1 MLGLVAMITDFGTS
15 DGYVGMMKG
24 VMLRNE
30 PGLTL
35 VDITHEIPSHDVRL
49 AALTLLD
56 VYSHFPYG
64 TVFLVVVDPGVGGT
78 RVPVALRLGGY
89 TFVGPDNGVFSYVAR
104 RAGPDREVVALAVEP
119 ASNGRVSATFHG
131 RDLFGPAAARL
142 AATSASLEQMGSPYA
157 LRVWLPWPE
166 LRFEGDRI
174 VGEITRIDRFGNLIT
189 SIGPLEYV
197 SPDTLVLRDDT
208 AGLAFLGPDAEFEL
222 LSHGWVGISRSY
234 YETPRGQLAALVGS
248 SGYLEIVMNQGSAR
262 DALGANIGDHVVVRI
277 VPLSARRFAR

>member
-89 TFVGPDNGVFSYVAR
+89 AFVGPDNGVFSYVAQ
-104 RAGPDREVVALAVEP
+104 RAGPDREVVALREGA
-119 ASNGRVSATFHG
+119 AGRGKLSATFHG
-131 RDLFGPAAARL
+131 RDLFGPTAARL
-142 AATSASLEQMGSPYA
+142 AATNTPLERIGSPCA
-157 LRVWLPWPE
+157 LSVWLPWPG
-166 LRFEGDRI
+166 LRLEGNRI

-248 SGYLEIVMNQGSAR
+248 SGYLEIVMNQGRACE
-262 DALGANIGDHVVVRI
+262 ALAASIGDSVVVR
-277 VPLSARRFAR
+277 VTPQNLRSEER